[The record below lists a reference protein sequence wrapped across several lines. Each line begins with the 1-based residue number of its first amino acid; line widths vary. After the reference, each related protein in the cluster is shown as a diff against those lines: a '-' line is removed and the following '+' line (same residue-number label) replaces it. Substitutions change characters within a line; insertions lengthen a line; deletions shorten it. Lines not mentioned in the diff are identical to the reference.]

1 MQTDAQYRPLLVTA
15 ASISTLP
22 LIHVELELSPLD
34 KKSDYRFYL
43 VIEPLKIGY
52 DAVSE
57 KDLDKDYS

>member
-43 VIEPLKIGY
+43 VIEPLKIAY